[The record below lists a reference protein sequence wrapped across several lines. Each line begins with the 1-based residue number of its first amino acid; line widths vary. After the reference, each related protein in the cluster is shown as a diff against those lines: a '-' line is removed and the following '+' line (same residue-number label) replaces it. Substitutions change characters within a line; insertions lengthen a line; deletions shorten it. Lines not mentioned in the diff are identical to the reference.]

1 MEFIGSDDSL
11 KYDDL
16 VPVVIEM
23 ERSLLA
29 NSSLIFKNIAT
40 KSHIEELITKSL
52 DLSIRQKKIENTT
65 FYIELSKKQ

>member
-29 NSSLIFKNIAT
+29 NSSLIFKNVAT